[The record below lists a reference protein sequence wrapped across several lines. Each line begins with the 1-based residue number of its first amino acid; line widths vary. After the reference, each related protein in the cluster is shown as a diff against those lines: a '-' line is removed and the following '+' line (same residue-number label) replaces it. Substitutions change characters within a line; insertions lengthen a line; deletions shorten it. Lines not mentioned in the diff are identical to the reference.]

1 MFLDEFTV
9 SIIIPVY
16 NGGES
21 FHRCMASIA
30 RIETVPNEVIVVA
43 NGDTDNSW
51 QVAQQFGAMV
61 IRLPD
66 PIGPAKARNI
76 GSAAATG
83 DLLFFVDADVEVE
96 PDAIAQIISLFQ
108 GDPNLAAAIG
118 SYDDSPGESNFLS
131 QYRNLFHHYT
141 HQTACE
147 EASTFWGACGVIRRD
162 IFQQLQGFDERY
174 RKPCVEDIELGYRIK
189 RAGYQI
195 RLCKTLQV
203 KHLKRWDAFSI
214 IKTDFFQRALPWTE
228 LIWRDRHLLNDLNL
242 QTSSR
247 VSVGLI
253 YALFV
258 ALAASVWWV
267 NALAVGLIIGLLLG
281 ILNRSVYCFFS
292 GKRGLWFAL
301 QTIPWHWLYFAYSG
315 LAFGIGSI
323 RYHLL
328 HKQNVAKFSFP
339 KNIN

>member
-1 MFLDEFTV
+1 
-9 SIIIPVY
+9 
-16 NGGES
+16 
-21 FHRCMASIA
+21 
-30 RIETVPNEVIVVA
+30 
-43 NGDTDNSW
+43 
-51 QVAQQFGAMV
+51 MV